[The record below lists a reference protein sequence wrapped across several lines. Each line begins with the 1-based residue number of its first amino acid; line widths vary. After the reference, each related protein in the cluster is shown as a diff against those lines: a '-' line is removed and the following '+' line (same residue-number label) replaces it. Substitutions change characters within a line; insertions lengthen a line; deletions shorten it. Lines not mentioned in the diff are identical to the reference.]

1 MKSAILLFCITSISL
16 PVIAMQPRK
25 RPLPEE
31 SAGHTLKTPRS
42 GQQTSMLV
50 DQNQRIWASS
60 SFAPEYVFKTRAPMQ
75 KNTCGQ

>member
-1 MKSAILLFCITSISL
+1 MKLATLLFCITSISL
-16 PVIAMQPRK
+16 PVIAMHSRK

-31 SAGHTLKTPRS
+31 SAGHTLKTPRA

-50 DQNQRIWASS
+50 DQNQRIWTSS
-60 SFAPEYVFKTRAPMQ
+60 SFAQEYIFKTRAQMQ